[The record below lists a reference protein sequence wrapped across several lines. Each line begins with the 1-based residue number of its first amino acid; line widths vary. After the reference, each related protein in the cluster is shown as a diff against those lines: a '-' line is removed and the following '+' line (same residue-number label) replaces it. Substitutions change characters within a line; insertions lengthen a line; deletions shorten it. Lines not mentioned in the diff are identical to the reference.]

1 MGGIFCSL
9 VLVEAGKEIP
19 YGKGND
25 CRALNDIKRK
35 NPLFLDRLKE
45 KLPDF
50 FTGK

>member
-9 VLVEAGKEIP
+9 VVVESGKEIP

-25 CRALNDIKRK
+25 CRALNNIKRK
-35 NPLFLDRLKE
+35 NPLFPYLLKE
-45 KLPDF
+45 KPPDF